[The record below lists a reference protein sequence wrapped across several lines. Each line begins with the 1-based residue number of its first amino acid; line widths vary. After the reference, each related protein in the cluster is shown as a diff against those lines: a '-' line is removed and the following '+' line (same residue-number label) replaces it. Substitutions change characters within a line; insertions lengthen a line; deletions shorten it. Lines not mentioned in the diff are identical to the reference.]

1 MKDTRI
7 EDLANAI
14 MGSTVVR
21 NILDAD
27 GERISVHA
35 NRLYIQVTNAVSI
48 IVETDVSP
56 LYDVWIQNSFE
67 GEGCTVAKTMD
78 KAKVA
83 EFVTSVFNLNYADV
97 GPSGEGRGLQIL

>member
-7 EDLANAI
+7 EDLANAV
-14 MGSTVVR
+14 MESTAVR
-21 NILDAD
+21 NIRDTD
-27 GERISVHA
+27 GKRIVVHA
-35 NRLYIQVTNAVSI
+35 NRLDIQVTNTVSI

-83 EFVTSVFNLNYADV
+83 EFITSVFHLNYADV